1 MNRYTQ
7 GFRKFGWMEQ
17 CNDGEWVKYEDHTQ
31 ELVRAR
37 IEMQKIL
44 DDRVSSYRESNDQ
57 LYAELSNT
65 VRQRNYAI
73 NTVIVLGVFIPVFV
87 VALLYITG
95 VIFK

>member
-7 GFRKFGWMEQ
+7 GFRKFVWMEQ
-17 CNDGEWVKYEDHTQ
+17 CKDGEWVKYEDHTQ
-31 ELVRAR
+31 ELVRER

-44 DDRVSSYRESNDQ
+44 DDSVSLYRESNDQ
-57 LYAELSNT
+57 LYTELSNT
-65 VRQRNYAI
+65 VRQRNDAI